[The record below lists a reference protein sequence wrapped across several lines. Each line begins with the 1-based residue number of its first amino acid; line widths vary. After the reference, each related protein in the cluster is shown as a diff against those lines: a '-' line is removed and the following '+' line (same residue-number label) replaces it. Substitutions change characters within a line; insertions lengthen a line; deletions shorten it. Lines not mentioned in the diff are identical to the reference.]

1 MSLDV
6 ITIKTSIVNCYLLK
20 TDTGF
25 ILIDT
30 GISFLRGPLKKALK
44 DEGCKPG
51 DIKLIVITHAD
62 FDHTANCI
70 WLRKKYGAR
79 IAVHRNEV
87 EAVETGRMFLSRK
100 TKFGLFTRLVMYL
113 GGLLI
118 YRRFKPDVIVS
129 DGDDL
134 SEYGLDGRV
143 IHIPGHSS
151 GSIGV
156 LTGDGDFFCGDL
168 MANNGRPK
176 KNALVDDE
184 AEMDASIDRLKALNV
199 RTVYPGHGRAFKLKE
214 YSEND

>member
-1 MSLDV
+1 MALDI
-6 ITIKTSIVNCYLLK
+6 ITISFGFVNCYLLK
-20 TDTGF
+20 TRTGF
-25 ILIDT
+25 VLIDT
-30 GISFLRGPLKKALK
+30 GMSFLRGPLKKALK
-44 DEGCKPG
+44 GAECESEDL
-51 DIKLIVITHAD
+51 KLIVITHAD
-62 FDHTANCI
+62 FDHTGNGV
-70 WLRKKYGAR
+70 WLRKKYGVK
-79 IAVHRNEV
+79 IAVHRDEV

-134 SEYGLDGRV
+134 LEYGLDGRI
-143 IHIPGHSS
+143 IHIPGHST

-156 LTGDGDFFCGDL
+156 LTGEGDFFCGDL

-184 AEMDASIDRLKALNV
+184 AEMDASIERLKALNV
-199 RTVYPGHGRAFKLKE
+199 KTVYPGHGRPFKMEE